1 MRTAWIFE
9 LAPSSSAALLRARLA
24 RLERTAASSLL
35 RCGHVSYW
43 NGRPRALASVTY
55 RNGRHSGLY
64 VMCSQVSPRVAFAS
78 NPPKSTMA
86 PRVLSKV
93 SA

>member
-43 NGRPRALASVTY
+43 NGR
-55 RNGRHSGLY
+55 HSGLY
-64 VMCSQVSPRVAFAS
+64 VLCSQVSPRTAPFAS
-78 NPPKSTMA
+78 NPPKSTTA
-86 PRVLSKV
+86 LRVLSKV
-93 SA
+93 TA